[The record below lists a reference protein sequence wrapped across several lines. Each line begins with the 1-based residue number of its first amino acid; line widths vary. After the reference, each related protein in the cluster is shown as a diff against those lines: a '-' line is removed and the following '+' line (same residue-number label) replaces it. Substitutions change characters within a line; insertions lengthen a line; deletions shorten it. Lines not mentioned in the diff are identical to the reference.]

1 MLSELRSNRPVNDA
15 NLLVEA
21 NVIEILHHHAGVK
34 LPEVAAVLGR
44 RTPAPLPGRLG
55 ELRRIVRDLGL
66 DLQELHPRLGLRELT
81 WPEQYVRRGRL
92 LPPVVVDRR
101 EGVDEVVVP
110 SIEVRPTDGGSVGLR
125 RGEGG
130 AAPDDEDGG

>member
-55 ELRRIVRDLGL
+55 ELRRIVPDLGL
-66 DLQELHPRLGLRELT
+66 DLCELHPRLGLRELT
-81 WPEQYVRRGRL
+81 RPEQYVRRGRL

-110 SIEVRPTDGGSVGLR
+110 TIEVRQTDGGIVGLR

-130 AAPDDEDGG
+130 AAPDDENGG